1 VASISHPPLSKQDLA
16 LAEIEKAYQAKV
28 SSVPWLMPPDYSV
41 LFADIERAAETFLVD
56 VTQTAAEPKCLTER
70 IRKRRSALSL
80 ASDINTEV
88 VGICKQVLAFGAA
101 GLGLSLGFADKLV
114 LLPVGLQ
121 KAIVIAGIVY
131 FELVLVSLLVLFF
144 YLLQARFRY
153 PFLSFER
160 IGNTWPWFY
169 YASVSP
175 EVPRAP
181 VQTPREGFLAA
192 CLYGKDL
199 VRFANKAIGET
210 EQEELRVEIQQY
222 FLLLAYQ
229 GYVHQFSLRLTNIF
243 FAELLVPCLLAL
255 GCSCGR
261 YSDEEECW
269 TVNLSSFDR
278 GHHYLPD
285 NRDLGLSSIQF

>member
-1 VASISHPPLSKQDLA
+1 VAATNPPSPSKQDLA
-16 LAEIEKAYQAKV
+16 LAEIEKAYDAKARA
-28 SSVPWLMPPDYSV
+28 VPWFKAPDYV
-41 LFADIERAAETFLVD
+41 ALFADIEEAAETFLVD
-56 VTQTAAEPKCLTER
+56 VTESATDPDTLTER
-70 IRKRRSALSL
+70 IRKRRSFLSL

-101 GLGLSLGFADKLV
+101 GLGLSIGFADKLA
-114 LLPVGLQ
+114 LLSVGLQ

-169 YASVSP
+169 YASISP
-175 EVPRAP
+175 EVPRGP
-181 VQTPREGFLAA
+181 LQTPRQRFFAA
-192 CLYGKDL
+192 RLYAADL
-199 VRFANKAIGET
+199 VRFANRAVAET
-210 EQEELRVEIQQY
+210 KKEELRIEIQQY

-243 FAELLVPCLLAL
+243 FCGVAGSISTGLMLLVWAL
-255 GCSCGR
+255 
-261 YSDEEECW
+261 
-269 TVNLSSFDR
+269 FK
-278 GHHYLPD
+278 
-285 NRDLGLSSIQF
+285 

>member
-1 VASISHPPLSKQDLA
+1 
-16 LAEIEKAYQAKV
+16 
-28 SSVPWLMPPDYSV
+28 
-41 LFADIERAAETFLVD
+41 
-56 VTQTAAEPKCLTER
+56 
-70 IRKRRSALSL
+70 
-80 ASDINTEV
+80 
-88 VGICKQVLAFGAA
+88 
-101 GLGLSLGFADKLV
+101 
-114 LLPVGLQ
+114 LLPGGLQ

-160 IGNTWPWFY
+160 ISNTWPWFY

-181 VQTPREGFLAA
+181 VQTPRERFLAA

-199 VRFANKAIGET
+199 VRFANNAVGET

-243 FAELLVPCLLAL
+243 FLRSCWFHVYRPCAVLVGDTQMKKNVGQLTYRALIAGIIICLTIGILVY
-255 GCSCGR
+255 R
-261 YSDEEECW
+261 QF
-269 TVNLSSFDR
+269 SFAQRVPPQDSTATR
-278 GHHYLPD
+278 LKDLEKKNMEIQTKLDQVQESLNQIQSKTTQGGPAKPGSKKHH
-285 NRDLGLSSIQF
+285 

>member
-1 VASISHPPLSKQDLA
+1 VATTNSPPPSKQDLA
-16 LAEIEKAYQAKV
+16 LAEIEKAYQAKAKA
-28 SSVPWLMPPDYSV
+28 VPLLKAPDYVS
-41 LFADIERAAETFLVD
+41 LFADIENSAETFLID
-56 VTQTAAEPKCLTER
+56 ITESATDPNSLTER

-101 GLGLSLGFADKLV
+101 GLGLSLGFADKLA
-114 LLPVGLQ
+114 LLSVGLQ

-175 EVPRAP
+175 EVPRVPLQAP
-181 VQTPREGFLAA
+181 RQRFLAA
-192 CLYGKDL
+192 RLYAKDL
-199 VRFANKAIGET
+199 VRFASKAVAET
-210 EQEELRVEIQQY
+210 DKEELRVEIQQY

-229 GYVHQFSLRLTNIF
+229 GYVHQFSLRLTNTF
-243 FAELLVPCLLAL
+243 FCGVAGAISTGLVLFLCA
-255 GCSCGR
+255 
-261 YSDEEECW
+261 
-269 TVNLSSFDR
+269 VFK
-278 GHHYLPD
+278 
-285 NRDLGLSSIQF
+285 